1 MTKRKNETI
10 EEFKARKKVYDQQR
24 NKSLTGGWSC
34 FSPEYY
40 ENQRNIENLHKSV
53 KTMLEGV

>member
-1 MTKRKNETI
+1 MRQRKNETI
-10 EEFKARKKVYDQQR
+10 EDFKARKKEYDRQR

-40 ENQRNIENLHKSV
+40 ENQKNIENLHKSV
-53 KTMLEGV
+53 SKMLEGV